1 MYFGVLDDARHLLGI
16 EDYRCRYNVRSFTL
30 AQLAVRLKTAAQ
42 EERLENFLLSL
53 RNLDLLIID
62 EWGNTS
68 VDSESAGY
76 LFRIVA
82 DSYEQKSLIITTN
95 LAFSD
100 WGRLFAMSS
109 LPLPSLTASS
119 ITAIWSIQ
127 GRRIG
132 GSHARL

>member
-1 MYFGVLDDARHLLGI
+1 MGADQDDARHLLGI
-16 EDYRCRYNVRSFTL
+16 EAYRCRYNVRFFTL

-42 EERLENFLLSL
+42 EERLENFLISL
-53 RNLDLLIID
+53 RSLDLLIID

-82 DSYEQKSLIITTN
+82 DSYVPKSLIISKN

-100 WGRLFAMSS
+100 WGRLFADE
-109 LPLPSLTASS
+109 
-119 ITAIWSIQ
+119 
-127 GRRIG
+127 
-132 GSHARL
+132 